1 MAEPHESSEPLSPM
15 QALIRELLA
24 RKEAQRAA
32 AIRAVVEQCDEH
44 WREVARWAIEEYE
57 RQLHALGQGQ
67 RDD

>member
-1 MAEPHESSEPLSPM
+1 M